1 MYKTKIQKY
10 ETCTVLS
17 LYFDTYV
24 QFLAIFNTDDL
35 PQINFVLQLQKV
47 LLFHTCQE
55 LLHCCDVLSLSI
67 LLVPSLHCRGFHSM
81 FLTHLPV
88 KLVHMRMSRPMA
100 FYLQWKIIRVIII
113 FSKVFSW
120 QSMKFFIDVQQT
132 NELYTREEWCN
143 DKKNVSNW
151 WPKRNTKY
159 KTTTNNLSIQMSP
172 VKPLIW
178 DSVYLCKSY

>member
-1 MYKTKIQKY
+1 MYKTRIQKY

-24 QFLAIFNTDDL
+24 QFLSIFNTDDL

-67 LLVPSLHCRGFHSM
+67 LLVPSLHCQGFHSM

-100 FYLQWKIIRVIII
+100 FYLQWEIIRVINI
-113 FSKVFSW
+113 FSKAFSW
-120 QSMKFFIDVQQT
+120 QSMKFFNDVQAINQ
-132 NELYTREEWCN
+132 LYTSEKSN
-143 DKKNVSNW
+143 DKKFR
-151 WPKRNTKY
+151 KLMTKN
-159 KTTTNNLSIQMSP
+159 KHKIQNNNKQFINSDVTCETSYLRFSLST
-172 VKPLIW
+172 
-178 DSVYLCKSY
+178 